1 MDDAQT
7 FSALEQS
14 SLSDQRGAEWD
25 DDYTAMTP
33 WLRCADA
40 DIRKRAINR
49 LCTSVL
55 WAERNTVVQA
65 RNEARMTGPR
75 G

>member
-1 MDDAQT
+1 
-7 FSALEQS
+7 
-14 SLSDQRGAEWD
+14 
-25 DDYTAMTP
+25 MTP

-49 LCTSVL
+49 LWLCTSVL

-65 RNEARMTGPR
+65 RNDGVTIPHDKTGRVMWLLESLDNASR
-75 G
+75 GPFFNQAL